1 MLGEFNQIAA
11 ALVFTTALAAAP
23 ADSTPDRLQGTPGQ
37 TKSNQTA
44 MKVRKPQVG
53 EASWYG
59 RFFQHQRTA
68 SGETFDMYQF
78 TAAHRT
84 LPLGSWVKVTDL
96 KNDRSV
102 SVRINDRGPVPEN
115 RIIDLSYGAAKMLGM
130 TENGIHP
137 VRLELIDTP
146 TVSQNEGE
154 SNRVQIQDGRP

>member
-1 MLGEFNQIAA
+1 MLRVFSQIAA
-11 ALVFTTALAAAP
+11 ALVFTAALGAAT
-23 ADSTPDRLQGTPGQ
+23 ADSAPLQGTPSGANQ
-37 TKSNQTA
+37 TKHVIKA
-44 MKVRKPQVG
+44 RKSQVG
-53 EASWYG
+53 KASWYG
-59 RFFQHQRTA
+59 RLFQHKQTA
-68 SGETFDMYQF
+68 SGELFDIYQF

-102 SVRINDRGPVPEN
+102 IVRINDRGPVPEN